1 VGKALEQEAV
11 LAPATLPRR
20 ALSVEEV
27 SEVLGLSTIAVRK
40 LIWSGELRHRR
51 IERAD
56 GRGRILVPVEAVEE
70 WLGGAS

>member
-1 VGKALEQEAV
+1 
-11 LAPATLPRR
+11 
-20 ALSVEEV
+20 LSVEEV